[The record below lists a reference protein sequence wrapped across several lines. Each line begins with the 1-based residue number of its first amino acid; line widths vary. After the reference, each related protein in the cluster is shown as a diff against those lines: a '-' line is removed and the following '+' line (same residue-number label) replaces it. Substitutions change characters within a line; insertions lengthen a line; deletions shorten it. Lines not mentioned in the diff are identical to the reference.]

1 MQELRRGHLVAGGR
15 GPAATGFEPI
25 DTVLDGGLLPGELV
39 LVGGQPG
46 AGKTILALQWARYLA
61 GRGRPVIYACYEH
74 DEAALFHRLLVQELA
89 VLDPAAEPGER
100 IEARAVARELTLGT
114 ATMAEAMTR
123 SPLVGH
129 AVAGLERSLSHLLL
143 LSASARATTA
153 DELVRQVDEQTG
165 PGAVL
170 IVDYLQKVPA
180 AGGPSV
186 EERVARTVEVM
197 KELAVSRRVTVVALA
212 AAGAKGIEAGRLRL
226 HQLRG
231 ADALAHECDIA
242 LVLNDKATAVAD
254 HHLKFDLTRLD
265 DARRR
270 TVVSVEKNRRGE
282 ANLHLELTR
291 DFANFRFEPRGA
303 FLSEAMSDA

>member
-197 KELAVSRRVTVVALA
+197 KELA
-212 AAGAKGIEAGRLRL
+212 
-226 HQLRG
+226 
-231 ADALAHECDIA
+231 
-242 LVLNDKATAVAD
+242 
-254 HHLKFDLTRLD
+254 
-265 DARRR
+265 
-270 TVVSVEKNRRGE
+270 
-282 ANLHLELTR
+282 
-291 DFANFRFEPRGA
+291 
-303 FLSEAMSDA
+303 